1 SHTIYWIPVSIIL
14 IVVLGFI
21 IKKPMLANQW
31 WLQLL
36 LILLIFL
43 QQLAI
48 EHVTFKKTI
57 EPYQSTMKDINDPS
71 YRGHTLNDKIQQIK

>member
-1 SHTIYWIPVSIIL
+1 MVAPT
-14 IVVLGFI
+14 FI
-21 IKKPMLANQW
+21 NI
-31 WLQLL
+31 
-36 LILLIFL
+36 IFL

-71 YRGHTLNDKIQQIK
+71 YRGHTLNDKIQQIKQSQSNPLSRIDYMSFTG